1 MKRKILIWGFCLTL
15 MVLAFSG
22 CSAQKAELISIGSDG
37 LNVCRKLDH
46 DGVFHA
52 VVPEGGRVIIFAPDF
67 TLSYDSLYVTAESIP
82 VTAGSYVI
90 FIGNEGESFP
100 YDYTF

>member
-1 MKRKILIWGFCLTL
+1 MDYQL
-15 MVLAFSG
+15 MNAADVLSL
-22 CSAQKAELISIGSDG
+22 QKAELISIGSDG

-46 DGVFHA
+46 DGVFDA